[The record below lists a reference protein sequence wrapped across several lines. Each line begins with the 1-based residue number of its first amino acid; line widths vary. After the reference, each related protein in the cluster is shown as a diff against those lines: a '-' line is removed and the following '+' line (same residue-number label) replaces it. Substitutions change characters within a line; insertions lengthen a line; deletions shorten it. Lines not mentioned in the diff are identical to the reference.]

1 MTKDLKVRHR
11 CRHRLHG
18 RPAATLFEVPT
29 PAGEGLAYPSW
40 KFLVLLTHGVFDGR
54 FGRISPARETA
65 QSANIHR
72 DGNPTQPAAFVCS
85 LPQRELSSS
94 PSLWPCLQR
103 DKSRGHFGSAYRKSV
118 TQHPTV
124 KYEQAHIA
132 RRPGADLLATVARA
146 SARSSQAEPART
158 PALLANSCRFRSLL
172 RCCAKQRSWCQ
183 LFLVAPRAA
192 CAIETTPRCN
202 RRATHPP
209 RLGTSAATPQLPRPC
224 RAKPV

>member
-1 MTKDLKVRHR
+1 MVASAVSPRLVKPHKVQIVIEMVTRHNPQPLSVL
-11 CRHRLHG
+11 CRNASCPPRQG
-18 RPAATLFEVPT
+18 Y
-29 PAGEGLAYPSW
+29 GLACKED
-40 KFLVLLTHGVFDGR
+40 KF
-54 FGRISPARETA
+54 
-65 QSANIHR
+65 
-72 DGNPTQPAAFVCS
+72 
-85 LPQRELSSS
+85 
-94 PSLWPCLQR
+94 
-103 DKSRGHFGSAYRKSV
+103 RGHFGSACRKSV

-146 SARSSQAEPART
+146 SARSSAGSSQAGPART
-158 PALLANSCRFRSLL
+158 PALHANSCRFRSLR
-172 RCCAKQRSWCQ
+172 RCCAKRCSWCQ

-202 RRATHPP
+202 RRVTHPP